1 MKFVY
6 TLSEKGDMPRQIFA
20 SIKTLR
26 RFVDRENIVVIYTPP
41 REFFTQLNLGFYATV
56 LLKENMTEPFVFDK
70 ARGASRYGEKVQICD
85 LSDKEIVFLD
95 CDTKIN
101 ADPTE
106 LLQGRFDFAARQGQ
120 AHNVNWGIMTDYC
133 KAHDGTP
140 QTPFNTGC
148 MVFKNRLHQKIK
160 ARWRFFL
167 KQDLPEFYTT
177 GTYNKDEF
185 ALTISLPPTIR
196 IKRFN
201 PQECFCHW
209 RDKQGDFVPTIE
221 HGYKTTKFMRLKRKI
236 KKMRG

>member
-6 TLSEKGDMPRQIFA
+6 TFSEKGNMPQQIFE

-26 RFVDRENIVVIYTPP
+26 QFVDGKDIIVIYTPP
-41 REFFTQLNLGFYATV
+41 REFFTQMNLAFYATV
-56 LLKENMTEPFVFDK
+56 LLKENMTDPFIFDK

-85 LSDKEIVFLD
+85 IPDKEIVFLD

-101 ADPTE
+101 TDPTE
-106 LLQGRFDFAARQGQ
+106 LLHGRFDFAARQGQ
-120 AHNVNWGIMTDYC
+120 AHNVNWRTLVDYC
-133 KAHDGTP
+133 RTNGGTP

-160 ARWRFFL
+160 STWRFFI
-167 KQDLPEFYTT
+167 KQNLPNFYNT

-185 ALTISLPPTIR
+185 ALTISLPASIK
-196 IKRFN
+196 IKRLN

-209 RDKQGDFVPTIE
+209 RDRQGDFVPIIE
-221 HGYKTTKFMRLKRKI
+221 HGYKRTLFKRIKTKI
-236 KKMRG
+236 KRG